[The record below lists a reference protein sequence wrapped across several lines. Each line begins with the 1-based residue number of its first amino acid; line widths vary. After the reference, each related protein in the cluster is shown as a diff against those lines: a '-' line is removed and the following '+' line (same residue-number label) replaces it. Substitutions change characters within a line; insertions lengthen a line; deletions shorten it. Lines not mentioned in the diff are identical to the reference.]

1 MLALRRASRGLTRL
15 RAPQPVTSIFEK
27 EITMKQPFVQFGRW
41 LALAAV
47 LLFGLVAG
55 AGAVEPLVDVAW
67 LKANLGKPGIAIV
80 DIQEKDDYL
89 AGHIPGAAN
98 TSFSKS
104 GWREERA
111 DKVPDML
118 PAKLD
123 KLVAHIGSL
132 GVDNDTHVILV
143 APGESYNDMGWATR
157 IYWTFKV
164 LGHDKVSI
172 LNGGMAA
179 WAKDKS
185 NPIEKGAAKVQAKT
199 FVARPRPEM
208 VATVEDVRRA
218 MEKGIVL
225 VDNRPEDQY
234 AGINRNPKA
243 TQSGTL
249 PGARNLPSGWTTEN
263 AKGTFRPKS
272 QIEKLYQVANVPVSG
287 EQINFCNTGHL
298 ASIGWFVSS
307 EILGNKQAKLYDGSM
322 VEWTMTKA
330 GPVEQK
336 VKLD

>member
-1 MLALRRASRGLTRL
+1 MMRQPPLHLGRSLA
-15 RAPQPVTSIFEK
+15 
-27 EITMKQPFVQFGRW
+27 W
-41 LALAAV
+41 LAA
-47 LLFGLVAG
+47 LFFALVAN
-55 AGAVEPLVDVAW
+55 AFAVEPLVDVAW
-67 LKANLGKPGIAIV
+67 LKANLGKPGIAVV
-80 DIQEKDDYL
+80 DIQFKDDYL

-98 TSFSKS
+98 TDFAKS

-132 GVDNDTHVILV
+132 GVGNDTHVILV
-143 APGESYNDMGWATR
+143 PPGDSYSDMGWATR

-179 WAKDKS
+179 WAKDKA

-199 FVARPRPEM
+199 FVAHPRLEM
-208 VATVEDVRRA
+208 VATVDDVKRA
-218 MEKGIVL
+218 QQKGVVL

-263 AKGTFRPKS
+263 AKGTFRPKA
-272 QIEKLYQVANVPVSG
+272 QIEKLYSVAGVPTRG

-322 VEWTMTKA
+322 VEWTKTNA